1 MKVKLDPIVKETMKF
16 SPTLPAK
23 SNGNTA
29 QRKEWIDQVQKKS
42 LREETGVHG
51 EADVDR
57 YIDTVY
63 NGPQHDPE
71 NGLVMDS
78 RNQRAKVN
86 FEYDRTVKAS
96 ICKDGYLFEPLDSL
110 EQEYTDQHRT
120 IFYDTVTREDK
131 ETGKSVTGFLERG
144 NYLDRL

>member
-29 QRKEWIDQVQKKS
+29 QRKEWIDQVQKTS
-42 LREETGVHG
+42 LREELEVYNETN
-51 EADVDR
+51 VD
-57 YIDTVY
+57 YYCDTIY
-63 NGPQHDPE
+63 NGPQHDSE
-71 NGLVMDS
+71 NSLTDNS
-78 RNQRAKVN
+78 RSQRADVN
-86 FEYDRTVKAS
+86 YMYDRTVNS
-96 ICKDGYLFEPLDSL
+96 EICKDGYLFEPLDSL

-144 NYLDRL
+144 NFLDRI